1 VDGINKPAE
10 YSQKEAD
17 GCVCSWSLI
26 TMEQLI
32 YEKSQNENID
42 MNVITQKKLKKK
54 LSAVI
59 QVIQIWQ

>member
-1 VDGINKPAE
+1 MK
-10 YSQKEAD
+10 
-17 GCVCSWSLI
+17 
-26 TMEQLI
+26 QLI